1 VTADTKESFSWRLRV
16 YPLIIIATLL
26 GALVFAAVSYDVDDP
41 ASRLGG
47 DYPSFYAA
55 GSIVNSGEWGEL
67 YSPERQQAQ
76 QAGLID
82 DEGGFLYFSYPPFA
96 AALYGLLALP
106 GYQWSFLFHTILMML
121 ALAGAVWALSPWLRN
136 TGLPA
141 TALVVVAL
149 AFFPVLT
156 AVAGGQN
163 TALSILLFAVVAR
176 LDCDDRPVSA
186 GLVAALLLFKPQYGV
201 VIVPL
206 VMVARRW
213 RILAGWAMG
222 AVALFAISTLLMG
235 GNWLTDWWS
244 QASLFR
250 DTNAV
255 ANGANFVSMPGF
267 LENLLGVGSQTAVL
281 LGYGSAALLGAR
293 VAWLWWREPDTG
305 ALWRWALAAG
315 AAMAVAPQTLFYD
328 VGLLLLLLVALL
340 PRWRRPVLVVAA
352 LAAVSWLQVVKPVL
366 GWSPLGPISLG
377 ALVAAVVLRW
387 PAEGVDSAT

>member
-1 VTADTKESFSWRLRV
+1 MV
-16 YPLIIIATLL
+16 IIATLL
-26 GALVFAAVSYDVDDP
+26 AALVFAAVSYDVDDP

-55 GSIVNSGEWGEL
+55 GSIVNTGDWQEL
-67 YSPERQQAQ
+67 YSPARQQAQ

-82 DEGGFLYFSYPPFA
+82 DEGGFLYFSYPPFV

-106 GYQWSFLFHTILMML
+106 GYQWSFLIHTFLMLL
-121 ALAGAVWALSPWLRN
+121 ALAGAIWALSPWLRR

-141 TALVVVAL
+141 AALVVVAL
-149 AFFPVLT
+149 SFFPVF
-156 AVAGGQN
+156 AAAAGGQN
-163 TALSILLFAVVAR
+163 TALSILLFAVAAR
-176 LDCDDRPVSA
+176 LDHDDRPVLA
-186 GLVAALLLFKPQYGV
+186 GLVAALLLFKPQFGV

-206 VMVARRW
+206 AMVARRW

-222 AVALFAISTLLMG
+222 AGALFAISTLLMG

-255 ANGANFVSMPGF
+255 ANGANFVSIPGF
-267 LENLLGVGSQTAVL
+267 IENLLGVGSQTALL

-293 VAWLWWREPDTG
+293 VALLWWREPDTET
-305 ALWRWALAAG
+305 LWRWAVAAG
-315 AAMAVAPQTLFYD
+315 AAMAVSPQTLFYD
-328 VGLLLLLLVALL
+328 AGLLLLLLVALL
-340 PRWRRPVLVVAA
+340 PGWRRPVLVVAA
-352 LAAVSWLQVVKPVL
+352 LAAISWLQVAEPVL

-377 ALVAAVVLRW
+377 ALVAAVVLR
-387 PAEGVDSAT
+387 PVEQADSAP

>member
-1 VTADTKESFSWRLRV
+1 MV
-16 YPLIIIATLL
+16 IIATLL
-26 GALVFAAVSYDVDDP
+26 AALVFAAVSYDVDDP

-47 DYPSFYAA
+47 DYPTFYAA
-55 GSIVNSGEWGEL
+55 GSIANTGDWDEL

-82 DEGGFLYFSYPPFA
+82 DEGGFLYFSYPPFV

-106 GYQWSFLFHTILMML
+106 GYQWSFLIATVLMLL
-121 ALAGAVWALSPWLRN
+121 ALAGATWALSPWLRR

-141 TALVVVAL
+141 AALVVVAL
-149 AFFPVLT
+149 AFFPVLSA
-156 AVAGGQN
+156 AVGGQN
-163 TALSILLFAVVAR
+163 TALSILLFAVAAR
-176 LDCDDRPVSA
+176 LDHDDRPVLA
-186 GLVAALLLFKPQYGV
+186 GLVAALLLFKPQFGV

-206 VMVARRW
+206 AMVARRW

-222 AVALFAISTLLMG
+222 AVALFVISTLLMG
-235 GNWLTDWWS
+235 GDWLGDWWS

-255 ANGANFVSMPGF
+255 ANGANFVSLPGF
-267 LENLLGVGSQTAVL
+267 LENVLGVGSQTALL

-305 ALWRWALAAG
+305 ALWRWAVAAG

-328 VGLLLLLLVALL
+328 AGLLLLLLVALL
-340 PRWRRPVLVVAA
+340 PGWRRPVLVVAA
-352 LAAVSWLQVVKPVL
+352 LAAISWLQVAEPVL

-377 ALVAAVVLRW
+377 ALVAAVVLRR
-387 PAEGVDSAT
+387 PAEKANLAT